1 MAHEGQNLWSQ
12 ATLKLSRPYLVLTLS
27 FNIITSTLLVLRL
40 LYMRKE
46 VLAHIGPDHAT
57 AYTTAAAII
66 TESMLPVSIFSSVLV
81 LLYGLQDGAENLL
94 INILLHVEVSP
105 QKPYLCMHNR
115 TKLLVLTTTVCVGD
129 SVRSDDPPCRTR
141 KSLEAHYGF
150 RNYVVG
156 AIQHA
161 RNGAAHCRQPI
172 AVYRTR

>member
-27 FNIITSTLLVLRL
+27 FNIITSTLLVSRL
-40 LYMRKE
+40 LYLRKE
-46 VLAHIGPDHAT
+46 VLRHIGPDHAT

-105 QKPYLCMHNR
+105 RRHLCL
-115 TKLLVLTTTVCVGD
+115 TCWEKLTPMRRFRVGN
-129 SVRSDDPPCRTR
+129 SLRSDDPPSRTR
-141 KSLEAHYGF
+141 QSLEAHYGL
-150 RNYVVG
+150 
-156 AIQHA
+156 
-161 RNGAAHCRQPI
+161 
-172 AVYRTR
+172 